1 MKTSK
6 SSRKVAKLR
15 TLRQARTRQ
24 KIAQKDLAQKVGLLQ
39 CRLSRLE
46 AGKELVHLPYL
57 LLIEEI
63 LNEKIDWFHGSK
75 FNREESQEI
84 AGIIT
89 DLAGHIPVQ
98 VILPYFQRVMANDD
112 KADDNKIAML
122 KNVIIRFDKIGEKS
136 DGH

>member
-1 MKTSK
+1 MNTKTRTK
-6 SSRKVAKLR
+6 ARRLR
-15 TLRQARTRQ
+15 TLRQARNRL
-24 KIAQKDLAQKVGLLQ
+24 KIAQKDLVEKIDLSQ

-57 LLIEEI
+57 LFIEEI